1 MHSFALNS
9 CLYGKY
15 SMSVMRTPEQGPKMS
30 QSANAPG
37 RRWYQGR
44 TFWIAIAV
52 LAGILTGHYFPS
64 LGTALKPLADV
75 FVSLIKM
82 VIGPIVFLTIVT
94 GISSAGDL
102 RRAGRIGVSALVYF
116 EVVTSFALGL
126 GLLVA
131 NVLKPGAGV
140 AAFAPPSAA
149 ATVATAQAAA
159 DSPGASFVKALVDI
173 FPDNA
178 MKAFATGNL
187 LQIIVFSILFGCA
200 LSMLG
205 ERGKPIEDLFER
217 IGGVMF
223 GIVRIIMVYAPI
235 AAFAAMAFSVGK
247 YGLGSIVA
255 LGKLVGYVYA
265 TMAVFVFVVLGLIVR
280 ASGLNLWRLLRYFKE
295 EIVLAIGTSSS
306 ETALPP
312 AMAKLEQLGCSKRVV
327 GLVMPTGYSFNQD
340 GSAIY
345 LSMCVL
351 FIAQVYG
358 IHFTLSQQ
366 LGILLLLMLTSK
378 GVAGVTGSA
387 FVVLSATI
395 AATHIVPV
403 EGIALL
409 LAVERFMSMGRAT
422 LTLIGNIVATVVIG
436 KSVREFDSTA
446 ALERCK
452 TPLSDERLA
461 APDDLPVDGVK
472 TTTVVPATHQGL
484 VR

>member
-1 MHSFALNS
+1 
-9 CLYGKY
+9 
-15 SMSVMRTPEQGPKMS
+15 MSKSTPVPR
-30 QSANAPG
+30 
-37 RRWYQGR
+37 RRWYLGR
-44 TFWIAIAV
+44 TFLIAV
-52 LAGILTGHYFPS
+52 AVVAGILAGHFFPS
-64 LGTALKPLADV
+64 LGTALKPLADI
-75 FVSLIKM
+75 FVSLIRM

-102 RRAGRIGVSALVYF
+102 KRAGRIGVSALVYF
-116 EVVTSFALGL
+116 EVLTTFALGL

-131 NVLKPGAGV
+131 NVLKPGDGLTV
-140 AAFAPPSAA
+140 PNTAASAQSLAA
-149 ATVATAQAAA
+149 AGA
-159 DSPGASFVKALVDI
+159 DSPSASFVKALVDI

-178 MKAFATGNL
+178 LKAFVGGNL

-200 LSMLG
+200 LSMMR
-205 ERGKPIEDLFER
+205 ERGKPIEDFFER
-217 IGGVMF
+217 LSGVMF
-223 GIVRIIMVYAPI
+223 NIVRIVMIYAPV

-247 YGLGSIVA
+247 YGLGSLIA

-265 TMAVFVFVVLGLIVR
+265 TMAFFVFVVLGVVTR
-280 ASGLNLWRLLRYFKE
+280 CAGLNLWKLLRYFKE

-306 ETALPP
+306 ETALPS
-312 AMAKLEQLGCSKRVV
+312 AMSKLELLGCSKRVV

-340 GSAIY
+340 GSSIY
-345 LSMCVL
+345 LSMCVV

-358 IHFTLSQQ
+358 IHFSISQQ

-422 LTLIGNIVATVVIG
+422 LTLIGNVVATVVIG
-436 KSVREFDSTA
+436 KSVREFNSAT
-446 ALERCK
+446 ALECYR
-452 TPLSDERLA
+452 THF
-461 APDDLPVDGVK
+461 DD
-472 TTTVVPATHQGL
+472 TTVVKI
-484 VR
+484 

>member
-1 MHSFALNS
+1 
-9 CLYGKY
+9 
-15 SMSVMRTPEQGPKMS
+15 MSTSITGSHGP
-30 QSANAPG
+30 
-37 RRWYQGR
+37 WYRGR
-44 TFWIAIAV
+44 TFLIAV
-52 LAGILTGHYFPS
+52 AVIAGIATGHFFPS

-116 EVVTSFALGL
+116 EAVTTLALAL

-140 AAFAPPSAA
+140 
-149 ATVATAQAAA
+149 TVAAISSPQVAVTGAPI
-159 DSPGASFVKALVDI
+159 DSPGASFLKELVNI

-178 MKAFATGNL
+178 MNAFASGNL

-205 ERGKPIEDLFER
+205 ERGKPVEDLFDR
-217 IGGVMF
+217 IGNVMF
-223 GIVRIIMVYAPI
+223 GIVRIIMVYAPV
-235 AAFAAMAFSVGK
+235 AAFAAMSFSVGK
-247 YGLGSIVA
+247 YGLGSLIA

-265 TMAVFVFVVLGLIVR
+265 TMAVFVFVVLGAIAR
-280 ASGLNLWRLLRYFKE
+280 CCGLRLSRLLRYFKE

-306 ETALPP
+306 ETALPA
-312 AMAKLEQLGCSKRVV
+312 AMAKLENLGCSKRVV
-327 GLVMPTGYSFNQD
+327 GLVVPTGYSFNQD
-340 GSAIY
+340 GSSIY
-345 LSMCVL
+345 LAMCVL
-351 FIAQVYG
+351 FLAQVYG
-358 IHFTLSQQ
+358 IHFTVAQQ

-395 AATHIVPV
+395 AATHVVPV

-436 KSVREFDSTA
+436 KLVREFDSDT
-446 ALERCK
+446 ALECYK
-452 TPLSDERLA
+452 THFQDASLESI
-461 APDDLPVDGVK
+461 
-472 TTTVVPATHQGL
+472 
-484 VR
+484 

>member
-1 MHSFALNS
+1 
-9 CLYGKY
+9 
-15 SMSVMRTPEQGPKMS
+15 MSKSTRTP
-30 QSANAPG
+30 
-37 RRWYQGR
+37 RHHWYQGR
-44 TFWIAIAV
+44 TFLIAV
-52 LAGILTGHYFPS
+52 AVVAGITTGHFFPT

-116 EVVTSFALGL
+116 EVVTSIALGL

-131 NVLKPGAGV
+131 NLLKPGAGV
-140 AAFAPPSAA
+140 AVAA
-149 ATVATAQAAA
+149 AGATRATAAGATT

-178 MKAFATGNL
+178 IKAFASGNL
-187 LQIIVFSILFGCA
+187 LQIIVFSILVGCA

-205 ERGKPIEDLFER
+205 DRGKPVEDFFER

-223 GIVRIIMVYAPI
+223 GIVRIIMVYAPV

-247 YGLGSIVA
+247 YGLGSLIA

-265 TMAVFVFVVLGLIVR
+265 TMAVFVFLVPGVITRCNGI
-280 ASGLNLWRLLRYFKE
+280 GLWRLLRYFKE
-295 EIVLAIGTSSS
+295 EIAIAIGTSSS
-306 ETALPP
+306 ETALPA
-312 AMAKLEQLGCSKRVV
+312 AMAKLENLGCSKRVV

-340 GSAIY
+340 GSSIY

-351 FIAQVYG
+351 FLAQVYG
-358 IHFTLSQQ
+358 VHLDLSQQ
-366 LGILLLLMLTSK
+366 LGILLVLMLTSK

-395 AATHIVPV
+395 ASTHVVPV

-409 LAVERFMSMGRAT
+409 LAVERFMSMGRST
-422 LTLIGNIVATVVIG
+422 LTLIGNVVATVVIG
-436 KSVREFDSTA
+436 RSVREFDSAA
-446 ALERCK
+446 ALECYK
-452 TPLSDERLA
+452 THFEEPSLA
-461 APDDLPVDGVK
+461 SI
-472 TTTVVPATHQGL
+472 
-484 VR
+484 